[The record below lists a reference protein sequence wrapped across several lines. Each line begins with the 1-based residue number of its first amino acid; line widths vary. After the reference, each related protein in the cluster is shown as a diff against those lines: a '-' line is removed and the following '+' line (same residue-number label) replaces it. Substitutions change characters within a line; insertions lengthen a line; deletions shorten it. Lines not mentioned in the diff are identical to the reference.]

1 MVALCKQFGTACDD
15 VFLLA
20 GDGVS
25 LVAELLEISNLDGLV
40 TQPLFHVLLACMIV
54 ARYSLELVVAIFT

>member
-1 MVALCKQFGTACDD
+1 MIALCEQFGTACDD

-25 LVAELLEISNLDGLV
+25 LVAELLQVSNLGGLV

-54 ARYSLELVVAIFT
+54 A

>member
-54 ARYSLELVVAIFT
+54 A